1 MLNRFSKKIGII
13 FNLNCT
19 DIQCFCHLCHFSS
32 KNTNSAFCV
41 IEKMPNSVRSN
52 SELKYQERIWI
63 IQRNSDI
70 HRGDGK
76 NATVMCD
83 QSPISNVAKA

>member
-1 MLNRFSKKIGII
+1 
-13 FNLNCT
+13 
-19 DIQCFCHLCHFSS
+19 
-32 KNTNSAFCV
+32 
-41 IEKMPNSVRSN
+41 MPNSVRSN

-76 NATVMCD
+76 NATAMCD
-83 QSPISNVAKA
+83 QSLISNVAKA